1 MPLSELKQQPWWPH
15 FEADIPNSSV
25 TPQEALR
32 LLMEGNERF
41 VEGRPHAQTTMERRA
56 GFAAGQSPMA
66 AVLCC
71 ADSRV
76 APEILFDQPLGEI
89 FSVRVAGNFLHD
101 DGLASLEYAVLKLG
115 TPLIF
120 VLGHTDCGAVKAAM
134 GTLQE
139 NLPLPGRLPALVG
152 SLMPAVH
159 AALQQ
164 HPANALDACIHTN
177 VAFEVRDIAQAQ
189 PVIAPMAAAGRVLV
203 VGGVARVETG
213 VVELMEAA
221 G

>member
-1 MPLSELKQQPWWPH
+1 MPRNFPPRWRQL
-15 FEADIPNSSV
+15 FEADVPNSAV

-32 LLMEGNERF
+32 LLLEGNRRF
-41 VEGRPHAQTTMERRA
+41 VKGKPHAETSMERRA
-56 GFAAGQSPMA
+56 TFAAGQSPMA

-101 DGLASLEYAVLKLG
+101 DGLASLEYAVAKLG

-139 NLPLPGRLPALVG
+139 DVPLPGKLPALVS

-159 AALQQ
+159 YALRG
-164 HPANALDACIHTN
+164 HPADALNACIRTN
-177 VAFEVRDIAQAQ
+177 VAFEVRDIARAE
-189 PVIAPMAAAGRVLV
+189 PVIAPMVEAGRVLI
-203 VGGVARVETG
+203 VGGVASVSTGLIELVEA
-213 VVELMEAA
+213 EI
-221 G
+221 